1 MNTPDVVKV
10 HKVYESL
17 NKQTPTLNTLQF
29 VSGLGLN
36 VNAIVGEK
44 IIGKKSNA
52 VAQVVTRPSTTEI
65 GYIPLNANN
74 FQVGETVT
82 FEESQIITSVQ
93 SKTQGSYLD
102 VTDRFTLDSGQKEH
116 CLLYTSD
123 AADEE

>member
-1 MNTPDVVKV
+1 MFI
-10 HKVYESL
+10 

-65 GYIPLNANN
+65 GYIPLNANI

-82 FEESQIITSVQ
+82 FEESQIVTSVQ

-102 VTDRFTLDSGQKEH
+102 ITDRFSLDSGQKEQYYDLSLIH
-116 CLLYTSD
+116 I
-123 AADEE
+123 